1 MAVFQFKAFAVRQE
15 KAAMKV
21 GTDGVLLGAW
31 APLDHVPETVLDVG
45 AGTGLLA
52 LMLAQRSGAAV
63 IDAVEIEPGAFEEC
77 VHNFE
82 ESPWADRLF
91 CYHSAFEVFAAEMEE
106 SYELI
111 LSNPPFYEAAV
122 DSSHPNRDMAR
133 QQNSLPPQTLLAGV
147 IRLLDPHGTFCLI
160 LPHGQEEPF
169 RALAADMGLFPYR
182 ITRVKGN
189 PQAPIKRSLL
199 AFSFNRVTPVE
210 ELLVLEEARHQYTPE
225 YLELVRDF
233 YLKL

>member
-1 MAVFQFKAFAVRQE
+1 MAVFQFKEFAVRQE

-31 APLDHVPETVLDVG
+31 APLDHKPETVLDVG
-45 AGTGLLA
+45 AGTGLVA
-52 LMLAQRSGAAV
+52 LMLAQRSGASV
-63 IDAVEIEPGAFEEC
+63 IDAVEIEPGAYEEC

-91 CYHSAFEVFAAEMEE
+91 CYHSAFEAFSEEMEE
-106 SYELI
+106 PYELI

-147 IRLLDPHGTFCLI
+147 IRLLDPQGTFCLI
-160 LPHGQEEPF
+160 LPLGQEESF
-169 RALAADMGLFPYR
+169 RAMAEDMGLFPYR

-189 PQAPIKRSLL
+189 PHAPVKRSLL
-199 AFSFNRVTPVE
+199 AFSFNRIIPVE
-210 ELLVLEEARHQYTPE
+210 ELLVLEKARHQYTPE